1 MDVKELGEYVLR
13 GLDTMRSLIEVLLKE
28 TIFKADPEVAR
39 EFSSAITLLASLTA
53 LYAVLVLVSAFRKII
68 GIILAIGWVML
79 LVAMLI
85 FVFR

>member
-28 TIFKADPEVAR
+28 TIFKADPDVAR
-39 EFSSAITLLASLTA
+39 EFSSAITLLTSLTA
-53 LYAVLVLVSAFRKII
+53 LYAVLILVSAFRRVI

-85 FVFR
+85 LAFR